1 MNTLEVIRNWVKK
14 DSDILNLGCGKG
26 EILKYL
32 SEKLNTSSL
41 GIEID
46 QSNINNCIQS
56 GLNVVQQ
63 NIDEGLDNFKDESF
77 DTVIMSQTIQVL
89 KEPKKALLEVTRIGR
104 ESIVTIPNFGHWS
117 TRINLLLS
125 GKMPVTSSLPDK
137 WHNTPN
143 IHLCTI
149 SDFELLCEDCG
160 INIIEK
166 RFFSNVGN
174 ENVLTAFLP
183 NIFASTAMYKISK
196 GK

>member
-14 DSDILNLGCGKG
+14 DSDILDLGCGKG

-166 RFFSNVGN
+166 RFFSNAGN
-174 ENVLTAFLP
+174 ENFLTAFLP

-196 GK
+196 

>member
-1 MNTLEVIRNWVKK
+1 MNTLEVIRKWVKK
-14 DSDILNLGCGKG
+14 DSDILDLGCGKG

-125 GKMPVTSSLPDK
+125 GKMPVTSSRPDK

-166 RFFSNVGN
+166 RFFSNAGN
-174 ENVLTAFLP
+174 ENFLTAFLP

-196 GK
+196 

>member
-14 DSDILNLGCGKG
+14 DSDILDLGCGKG

-117 TRINLLLS
+117 TRINLLFS

-149 SDFELLCEDCG
+149 SDFELLCEDCS

-166 RFFSNVGN
+166 RFFSNAGN
-174 ENVLTAFLP
+174 ENFLTAFLP

-196 GK
+196 

>member
-14 DSDILNLGCGKG
+14 DSDILDLGCGKG

-166 RFFSNVGN
+166 RFFSNAGN
-174 ENVLTAFLP
+174 ENFLTAFLP
-183 NIFASTAMYKISK
+183 NIFASIAMYKISK
-196 GK
+196 

>member
-14 DSDILNLGCGKG
+14 DSDILDLGCGKG

-46 QSNINNCIQS
+46 QANINDCIQS

-117 TRINLLLS
+117 TRINLLRS

-149 SDFELLCEDCG
+149 SDFELLCEDCN

-166 RFFSNVGN
+166 RFFSNAGN
-174 ENVLTAFLP
+174 ENFLTAFLP

-196 GK
+196 

>member
-14 DSDILNLGCGKG
+14 DSDILDLGCGKG

-117 TRINLLLS
+117 TRIHLLLS

-166 RFFSNVGN
+166 RFFSNAGN
-174 ENVLTAFLP
+174 ENFLTAFLP

-196 GK
+196 

>member
-14 DSDILNLGCGKG
+14 DSDILDLGCGKG

-32 SEKLNTSSL
+32 SEKLNTSCL

-166 RFFSNVGN
+166 RFFSNAGN
-174 ENVLTAFLP
+174 ENFLTAFLP

-196 GK
+196 

>member
-14 DSDILNLGCGKG
+14 DSDILDLGCGKG
-26 EILKYL
+26 EILIYL

-149 SDFELLCEDCG
+149 LDFELLCEDCS

-166 RFFSNVGN
+166 RFFSNAGN
-174 ENVLTAFLP
+174 ENFLTAFLP

-196 GK
+196 

>member
-14 DSDILNLGCGKG
+14 DSDILDLGCGKG
-26 EILKYL
+26 EILQYL

-46 QSNINNCIQS
+46 QSNINKCIQS

-89 KEPKKALLEVTRIGR
+89 KEPRKALLEVTRIGR

-166 RFFSNVGN
+166 RFFSNAGN
-174 ENVLTAFLP
+174 ENFLTAFLP

-196 GK
+196 

>member
-14 DSDILNLGCGKG
+14 DSDILDLGCGEG

-166 RFFSNVGN
+166 RFFSNAGN
-174 ENVLTAFLP
+174 ENFLTAFLP

-196 GK
+196 

>member
-14 DSDILNLGCGKG
+14 DSDILDLGCGKG

-63 NIDEGLDNFKDESF
+63 NIDEGLDNFKNESF

-166 RFFSNVGN
+166 RFFSNTGN
-174 ENVLTAFLP
+174 ENFLTAFLP

-196 GK
+196 

>member
-14 DSDILNLGCGKG
+14 DSDILDLGCGKG

-63 NIDEGLDNFKDESF
+63 NIDEGLDNFKNESF

-166 RFFSNVGN
+166 RFFSNAGN
-174 ENVLTAFLP
+174 ENFLTAFLP

-196 GK
+196 

>member
-14 DSDILNLGCGKG
+14 DSDILDLGCGKG

-32 SEKLNTSSL
+32 SVKLNTSSL

-149 SDFELLCEDCG
+149 SDFELLCEDCS

-166 RFFSNVGN
+166 RFFSNAGN
-174 ENVLTAFLP
+174 ENFLTAFLP

-196 GK
+196 

>member
-14 DSDILNLGCGKG
+14 DSDILDLGCGKG

-63 NIDEGLDNFKDESF
+63 NIDKGLDNFKDESF

-166 RFFSNVGN
+166 RFFSNAGN
-174 ENVLTAFLP
+174 ENFLTAFLP

-196 GK
+196 

>member
-1 MNTLEVIRNWVKK
+1 
-14 DSDILNLGCGKG
+14 
-26 EILKYL
+26 
-32 SEKLNTSSL
+32 
-41 GIEID
+41 
-46 QSNINNCIQS
+46 
-56 GLNVVQQ
+56 
-63 NIDEGLDNFKDESF
+63 
-77 DTVIMSQTIQVL
+77 
-89 KEPKKALLEVTRIGR
+89 
-104 ESIVTIPNFGHWS
+104 VTIPNFGHWS

-166 RFFSNVGN
+166 RFFSNAGN
-174 ENVLTAFLP
+174 ENFLTAFLP

-196 GK
+196 

>member
-14 DSDILNLGCGKG
+14 DSDILDLGCGKG
-26 EILKYL
+26 EILQYL

-46 QSNINNCIQS
+46 QSNINKCIQS

-166 RFFSNVGN
+166 RFFSNAGN
-174 ENVLTAFLP
+174 ENFLTAFLP

-196 GK
+196 

>member
-14 DSDILNLGCGKG
+14 DSDILDLGCGKG

-63 NIDEGLDNFKDESF
+63 NIDQGLDNFKDESF

-166 RFFSNVGN
+166 RFFSNAGN
-174 ENVLTAFLP
+174 ENFLTAFLP

-196 GK
+196 

>member
-14 DSDILNLGCGKG
+14 DSDILDLGCGKG

-46 QSNINNCIQS
+46 QSNINNCVQS

-166 RFFSNVGN
+166 RFFSNAGN
-174 ENVLTAFLP
+174 ENFLTAFLP

-196 GK
+196 

>member
-1 MNTLEVIRNWVKK
+1 MLRSLVGSEMCIR
-14 DSDILNLGCGKG
+14 DSSNILDLGCGKG

-89 KEPKKALLEVTRIGR
+89 KEPKRL
-104 ESIVTIPNFGHWS
+104 
-117 TRINLLLS
+117 
-125 GKMPVTSSLPDK
+125 
-137 WHNTPN
+137 
-143 IHLCTI
+143 
-149 SDFELLCEDCG
+149 
-160 INIIEK
+160 
-166 RFFSNVGN
+166 
-174 ENVLTAFLP
+174 
-183 NIFASTAMYKISK
+183 Y
-196 GK
+196 

>member
-14 DSDILNLGCGKG
+14 DSDILDLGCGKG
-26 EILKYL
+26 EILQYL

-166 RFFSNVGN
+166 RFFSNAGN
-174 ENVLTAFLP
+174 ENFLTAFLP

-196 GK
+196 

>member
-14 DSDILNLGCGKG
+14 DSDILDLGCGKG

-63 NIDEGLDNFKDESF
+63 NIDEGLDNFKDKSF

-89 KEPKKALLEVTRIGR
+89 KEPEKALLEVTRIGR

-166 RFFSNVGN
+166 RFFSNAGN
-174 ENVLTAFLP
+174 ENFLTAFLP

-196 GK
+196 

>member
-14 DSDILNLGCGKG
+14 DSDILDLGCGKG

-149 SDFELLCEDCG
+149 LDFELLCEDCS

-166 RFFSNVGN
+166 RFFSNAGN
-174 ENVLTAFLP
+174 ENFLTAFLP

-196 GK
+196 

>member
-14 DSDILNLGCGKG
+14 DSDILDLGCGKG

-174 ENVLTAFLP
+174 ENFMTAFLP

-196 GK
+196 

>member
-14 DSDILNLGCGKG
+14 DSDILDLGCGKG

-77 DTVIMSQTIQVL
+77 DTIIMSQTIQVL

-166 RFFSNVGN
+166 RFFSNAGN
-174 ENVLTAFLP
+174 ENFLTAFLP
-183 NIFASTAMYKISK
+183 NIFASIAMYKISK
-196 GK
+196 

>member
-14 DSDILNLGCGKG
+14 DSDILDLGCGKG

-166 RFFSNVGN
+166 RFFSNAGN
-174 ENVLTAFLP
+174 ENFLTALLP

-196 GK
+196 

>member
-14 DSDILNLGCGKG
+14 DSDILDLGCGKG

-137 WHNTPN
+137 WYNTPN

-174 ENVLTAFLP
+174 ENFLTAFLP

-196 GK
+196 

>member
-14 DSDILNLGCGKG
+14 DSDILDLGCGKG

-63 NIDEGLDNFKDESF
+63 NIDEGLDNFKDKSF

-166 RFFSNVGN
+166 RFFSNAGN
-174 ENVLTAFLP
+174 ENFLTAFLP

-196 GK
+196 

>member
-14 DSDILNLGCGKG
+14 DSDILDLGCGKG

-46 QSNINNCIQS
+46 QSNINNCIKS

-166 RFFSNVGN
+166 RFFSNAGN
-174 ENVLTAFLP
+174 ENFLTAFLP

-196 GK
+196 

>member
-14 DSDILNLGCGKG
+14 DSDILDLGCGKG

-117 TRINLLLS
+117 TRIYLLLS

-166 RFFSNVGN
+166 RFFSNAGN
-174 ENVLTAFLP
+174 ENFLTAFLP

-196 GK
+196 

>member
-14 DSDILNLGCGKG
+14 DSDILDLGCGKG

-160 INIIEK
+160 SNIIEK
-166 RFFSNVGN
+166 RFFSNAGN
-174 ENVLTAFLP
+174 ENFLTAFLP

-196 GK
+196 

>member
-14 DSDILNLGCGKG
+14 DSDILDLGCGKG

-117 TRINLLLS
+117 TRINLLFS

-166 RFFSNVGN
+166 RFFSNAGN
-174 ENVLTAFLP
+174 ENFLTAFLP

-196 GK
+196 

>member
-14 DSDILNLGCGKG
+14 DSDILDLGCGKG

-32 SEKLNTSSL
+32 SEKLNTSCL

-166 RFFSNVGN
+166 RFFGNAGN
-174 ENVLTAFLP
+174 ENFLTAFLP

-196 GK
+196 